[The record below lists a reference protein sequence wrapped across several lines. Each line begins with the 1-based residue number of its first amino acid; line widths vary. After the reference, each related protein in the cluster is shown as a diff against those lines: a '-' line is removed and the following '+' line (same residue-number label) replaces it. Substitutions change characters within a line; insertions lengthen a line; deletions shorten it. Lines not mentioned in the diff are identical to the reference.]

1 MRVFENMMLRKMFG
15 PNREE
20 VTGDGRELHSK
31 ELRDLYSSPNI
42 IKVIKWRTI

>member
-1 MRVFENMMLRKMFG
+1 MMLRKMFG

-20 VTGDGRELHSK
+20 VTGDRRELHSN

-42 IKVIKWRTI
+42 IKVIKWWTI